1 MYCKIIIIKKNILS
15 RRNNIQCIFKY
26 LKKMKVKNVLIVDF
40 SCNDIDI
47 DLLDTIGITNEFV
60 TEQKT
65 KKNNTMKSCN
75 CKEYSFFGGNRK
87 TRKKTKKGKKSG

>member
-1 MYCKIIIIKKNILS
+1 M
-15 RRNNIQCIFKY
+15 RNMEW
-26 LKKMKVKNVLIVDF
+26 LKNVLIVDF

-75 CKEYSFFGGNRK
+75 CKEYSFFGGGNKR
-87 TRKKTKKGKKSG
+87 TRKKK